1 MDDKLDKLRNLIDNI
16 SKDNA
21 FDESLEVLQ
30 QLRVAFKEDKSL
42 FSNAD
47 IIFLKGVKDFLET
60 YSKKTNRLQLIKSI
74 SNKKQLQEDIKKGN
88 KRNRKYINT
97 NKIDKIVFGGIN
109 KRKSGKSTS
118 KPLLLKKDYKQY
130 INEGIAGSREE
141 VKKSNGQIFS
151 DMLKRNKE

>member
-60 YSKKTNRLQLIKSI
+60 YSKKTFFRPKN
-74 SNKKQLQEDIKKGN
+74 
-88 KRNRKYINT
+88 
-97 NKIDKIVFGGIN
+97 F
-109 KRKSGKSTS
+109 
-118 KPLLLKKDYKQY
+118 
-130 INEGIAGSREE
+130 
-141 VKKSNGQIFS
+141 
-151 DMLKRNKE
+151 